1 MHRRIQILEPK
12 RTRSRIGQDRVSNIV
27 RLLWSEKF
35 LAPLAGDRRDDF
47 SDGEFGNDQILP
59 AFTKSSRTSLSGSG
73 KYNFASALESM

>member
-47 SDGEFGNDQILP
+47 SDGEFGNDQVLP
-59 AFTKSSRTSLSGSG
+59 AFNEIVKDIAFGFG
-73 KYNFASALESM
+73 KVQLC